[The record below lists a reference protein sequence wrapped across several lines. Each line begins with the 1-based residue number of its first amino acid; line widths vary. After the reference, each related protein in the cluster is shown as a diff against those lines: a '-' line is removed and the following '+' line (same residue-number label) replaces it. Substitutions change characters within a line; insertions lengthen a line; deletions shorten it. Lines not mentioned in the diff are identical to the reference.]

1 MIEEV
6 FEYNDEWILA
16 NYDRALAN
24 RLIRAFVSTGNPED
38 CDLFGDQIERLVGD
52 GSDDV
57 YIALD
62 ALILQGIVGTGEG
75 RMDSIEYWNI
85 PGTGER
91 NWFLTSDWYTKAQ
104 KEGYMKHMPHH
115 VEISFGLGTGNVK
128 PMYYALGGGEM
139 TKRESVEVLKRCR
152 EMLDLHIE
160 DAMEYTE
167 EEMEGDD
174 TRGTGLPF

>member
-75 RMDSIEYWNI
+75 AWTASST
-85 PGTGER
+85 GTSPAPE
-91 NWFLTSDWYTKAQ
+91 SA
-104 KEGYMKHMPHH
+104 
-115 VEISFGLGTGNVK
+115 TG
-128 PMYYALGGGEM
+128 
-139 TKRESVEVLKRCR
+139 S
-152 EMLDLHIE
+152 
-160 DAMEYTE
+160 
-167 EEMEGDD
+167 
-174 TRGTGLPF
+174 